1 MIYGFSTSNQGKF
14 FRGLGDLTRLAI
26 LASLVDS
33 EKCVSKIVE
42 ETGQSQSNVSNHL
55 KCLMECGLIVNRR
68 DGKNIRYRIR
78 DREVKKL
85 LAMSDRIISKVY
97 SDIARCVRYEE

>member
-1 MIYGFSTSNQGKF
+1 MTSLPQIKAKF
-14 FRGLGDLTRLAI
+14 FRGLGDSTRLAI
-26 LASLVDS
+26 LASLVNS
-33 EKCVSKIVE
+33 EKCVGEIVG
-42 ETGQSQSNVSNHL
+42 ETRRSQSNVSNHL
-55 KCLMECGLIVNRR
+55 RCLMECGLIVNRR

-78 DREVKKL
+78 DQEVKKL